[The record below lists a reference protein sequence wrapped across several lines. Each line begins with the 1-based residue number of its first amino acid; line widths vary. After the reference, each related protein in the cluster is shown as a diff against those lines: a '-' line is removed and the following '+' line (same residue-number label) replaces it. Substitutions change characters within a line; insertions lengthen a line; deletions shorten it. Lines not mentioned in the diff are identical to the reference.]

1 MGPEA
6 ELAGHFEPAWPDRL
20 SPPYFRRLFFAVTKD
35 PMPNPKGRSAP
46 ATSPPARRPAA
57 AKSRPPAAPRTQRR
71 SESEQRLVDAALKV
85 LARKGWVGMTLA
97 EVGEAAGVSRGLA
110 SHHFGNK
117 AGLLRALTL
126 QINKSF
132 EEAMQALPPSKPGLE
147 AVLNYVSVY
156 LGRKDRKW
164 TNTRTLLLLMAEALI
179 EGSENAEVLA
189 GYMKRMFDYLEENIR
204 VGIEAGEIHRDVS
217 PRLGAETV
225 IGTLRGVMLQRLVEG
240 KRLDMSAMHDHLLQ
254 MFRRAFAP

>member
-1 MGPEA
+1 
-6 ELAGHFEPAWPDRL
+6 
-20 SPPYFRRLFFAVTKD
+20 
-35 PMPNPKGRSAP
+35 MPKW
-46 ATSPPARRPAA
+46 RPASTSIA
-57 AKSRPPAAPRTQRR
+57 PAPRTQVQRR
-71 SESEQRLVDAALKV
+71 TESEQRLVDAALRV
-85 LARKGWVGMTLA
+85 LARRGWVGMTLA
-97 EVGEAAGVSRGLA
+97 QVGESAGVSRGLA

-126 QINKSF
+126 QINERF
-132 EEAMQALPPSKPGLE
+132 ERAMQASPPTTPGLE

-164 TNTRTLLLLMAEALI
+164 TTTRTLLLLMAEALI

-204 VGIEAGEIHRDVS
+204 IGIEAGEIHRGIL

-225 IGTLRGVMLQRLVEG
+225 IGTMRGVMLQRLVQG
-240 KRLDMSAMHDHLLQ
+240 RQSDMPEMHDHLLHI
-254 MFRRAFAP
+254 FRRAFAP